1 MDAPPSHDV
10 TGLLL
15 EWSEGD
21 QGALDRLLP
30 LVYDELRR
38 LASRS
43 LQRER
48 QGHTLQATG
57 LVHEAYLRLV
67 DQRRVQ
73 WKERAQFF
81 AVVARVMRR
90 VLVDHARRRNADKR
104 GGGVVKQTLD
114 DWIAEGPTEEV
125 DLLALEEALQR
136 LEAIDSRQSRIVE
149 MRFFAGL
156 TVEEVAD
163 LLQVSP
169 ATVKNDWRVARA
181 WLYEELQGEAA
192 Q

>member
-1 MDAPPSHDV
+1 MDASPSHDV
-10 TGLLL
+10 TGLLI
-15 EWSEGD
+15 EWSEGE

-38 LASRS
+38 LAGRS

-48 QGHTLQATG
+48 AGHTLQATG

-67 DQRRVQ
+67 DQRRVE

-81 AVVARVMRR
+81 AVAARIMRR
-90 VLVDHARRRNADKR
+90 ILVDHARRRNAEKR
-104 GGGVVKQTLD
+104 GGGAVKETLD
-114 DWIAEGPTEEV
+114 DWLAPGATDGV
-125 DLLALEEALQR
+125 DVLALDEAMQR

-163 LLQVSP
+163 VLQVSP

-181 WLYEELQGEAA
+181 WLFGELQGRAPS
-192 Q
+192 